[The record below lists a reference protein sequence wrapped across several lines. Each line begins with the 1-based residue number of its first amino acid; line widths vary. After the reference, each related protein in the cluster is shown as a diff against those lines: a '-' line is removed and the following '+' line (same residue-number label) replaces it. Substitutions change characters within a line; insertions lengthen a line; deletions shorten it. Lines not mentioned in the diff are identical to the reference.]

1 VEQETACFDLEMETA
16 EGEETMSKHLPEC
29 LHYFPDGTPGNPCQ
43 VCDALRACEEQTRN
57 QVISE
62 VVEVIMALDSIEDE
76 ANGYS
81 YPDRTTQ
88 EIVNAIR
95 ELGEVK

>member
-1 VEQETACFDLEMETA
+1 MT
-16 EGEETMSKHLPEC
+16 KHLPEC
-29 LHYFPDGTPGNPCQ
+29 FETWQIPRKCNI
-43 VCDALRACEEQTRN
+43 CDALRACEQRERN
-57 QVISE
+57 RVISE
-62 VVEVIMALDSIEDE
+62 AVEVIYALDSIEDE

-95 ELGEVK
+95 ELGEVKR